1 MEFSASVGFTH
12 KDAVNEFVISLQL
25 SSRARIDP
33 GPAQKLYTSLY
44 DIYIIAEC
52 TVNKLLM
59 VDRQI
64 VRNM

>member
-12 KDAVNEFVISLQL
+12 KDAVNEFVIFLQL

-44 DIYIIAEC
+44 DIYHCWVYSE
-52 TVNKLLM
+52 
-59 VDRQI
+59 
-64 VRNM
+64 